1 MERRKTQAMASH
13 SAIFLLLSIFTFVFL
28 GSEYLYVNMVSR
40 IVEESQTVIAQ
51 NYALGVNALGFLIYP
66 LINRSVR
73 ERNKTILIFSLS
85 FLSIIC
91 IFLIQQ
97 HISFSVTLAAGA
109 VLFLLLGVFGGSV
122 HYLAACTIRTERIA
136 GLVGISY
143 AAGILLQ
150 YANNNL
156 VNIEIAEA
164 AVLSV
169 SLAVLSVLIMRTRR
183 IHKEALASDET
194 APLRTALRPDEMSRK
209 KIPAGLLL
217 VLLVALMACVF
228 STLDNAIT
236 LGHAAGTMDIG
247 QWPRMLL
254 ALSGLAAGFLFDI
267 RKRKYMTLM
276 MYCVMVLSVLC
287 VIVLRWGGPFL
298 TGVAV
303 AYVAS
308 GFFVVFFTTS
318 FLELAA
324 CMRLPDLWAG
334 MGRAVNNLV
343 AALVTNG
350 SVTLLLA
357 GRSITLIV
365 LMLVLFV
372 AASILMFAY
381 TVKAHAVLAP
391 PPAPAAGYTPKEK
404 FSSFASL
411 YSLTDR
417 ERDVLQYLLVSDGSV
432 QDIAQQMALS
442 RPVLYR
448 HIRSLNEKTG
458 TQSRIGLL
466 QFYYEWMPENK
477 GVTPEKSPDFKA

>member
-1 MERRKTQAMASH
+1 
-13 SAIFLLLSIFTFVFL
+13 
-28 GSEYLYVNMVSR
+28 MVSR

-97 HISFSVTLAAGA
+97 HISFSVTLAAGV

-254 ALSGLAAGFLFDI
+254 ALRWWRSSL
-267 RKRKYMTLM
+267 R
-276 MYCVMVLSVLC
+276 SV
-287 VIVLRWGGPFL
+287 
-298 TGVAV
+298 
-303 AYVAS
+303 
-308 GFFVVFFTTS
+308 
-318 FLELAA
+318 
-324 CMRLPDLWAG
+324 
-334 MGRAVNNLV
+334 
-343 AALVTNG
+343 
-350 SVTLLLA
+350 
-357 GRSITLIV
+357 
-365 LMLVLFV
+365 
-372 AASILMFAY
+372 
-381 TVKAHAVLAP
+381 
-391 PPAPAAGYTPKEK
+391 
-404 FSSFASL
+404 
-411 YSLTDR
+411 
-417 ERDVLQYLLVSDGSV
+417 
-432 QDIAQQMALS
+432 
-442 RPVLYR
+442 
-448 HIRSLNEKTG
+448 
-458 TQSRIGLL
+458 
-466 QFYYEWMPENK
+466 
-477 GVTPEKSPDFKA
+477 